1 MSPSATTITERLISC
16 PTCKRPVA
24 RPVED
29 GESVKCEC
37 GAVLR
42 CVESETPSGWSWK
55 VLAYSFGRGR
65 N

>member
-1 MSPSATTITERLISC
+1 MQLATMDNRLISC

-24 RPVED
+24 RPIED
-29 GESVKCEC
+29 GASVRCDC

-42 CVESETPSGWSWK
+42 CVEIGSPLEWNWK
-55 VLAYSFGRGR
+55 ILAYTFGRGR